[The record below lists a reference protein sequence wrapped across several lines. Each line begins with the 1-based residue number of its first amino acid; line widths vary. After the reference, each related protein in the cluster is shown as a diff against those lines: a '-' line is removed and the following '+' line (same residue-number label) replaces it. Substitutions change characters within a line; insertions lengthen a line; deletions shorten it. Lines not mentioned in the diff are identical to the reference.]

1 MGRAFQFYRLN
12 VERGGHGWEHGR
24 LPTKRDYW
32 LTMILQLDDRHYVRE
47 SYNISYIY
55 MYRISFHK
63 LKVLNDINTDWSILF
78 FFDLKDYISYCKDVY
93 RYFNLSS
100 VNFFVAGLKY
110 CLFFSM
116 ALWHWSLYYFNITRL
131 WELNPSPQ
139 NVYCIWQYSVGMEFF
154 IGSAKKCLLNL
165 LHPAYFLIQ

>member
-1 MGRAFQFYRLN
+1 MGQTVSGLSLPVLPIECSKRGRPWLGNMEGFQQDRTIDLQ
-12 VERGGHGWEHGR
+12 
-24 LPTKRDYW
+24 KKK
-32 LTMILQLDDRHYVRE
+32 ILQLEFRNHVRE
-47 SYNISYIY
+47 SNNISYIY
-55 MYRISFHK
+55 MYRINFHK

-131 WELNPSPQ
+131 WEEIQVHKMCN
-139 NVYCIWQYSVGMEFF
+139 CIWQYSVGMEF
-154 IGSAKKCLLNL
+154 L
-165 LHPAYFLIQ
+165 